1 VRERSTPP
9 TWRAI
14 VEGVAELLGRKEF
27 NLLEAGVRMAG
38 MLWIGSHRYGRSP
51 SPLPR

>member
-1 VRERSTPP
+1 MRERSTPP

-27 NLLEAGVRMAG
+27 KLLEARARMAD
-38 MLWIGSHRYGRSP
+38 MLWIDSHRSGR
-51 SPLPR
+51 